1 MTHACRADLH
11 VHSLHSDAPS
21 SRLLRRVGC
30 PESFTSPQ
38 AVYEAAR
45 RRGMDLVTI
54 TDHNSIS
61 GALEIAHLPGTFL
74 STELSSSLPE
84 TGCRLHVVA
93 LGISE
98 RQFPDL
104 LAAREDV
111 YELVGLLRAES
122 IVHFIAHPLFDFDG
136 RLDGDTVEKLLLLFD
151 VFEARNGARAERY
164 NEAVVGLLGALTP
177 ETMERLAVKHGIE
190 PQGPTPWLKAMVGGS
205 DDHGGF
211 FIARAF
217 TVAEGCAGPADLLA
231 AVRERRT
238 VPGGEHGDP
247 LTLAHNLWGIGYRYA
262 EERLGFDRRN
272 GYLAFFNNLLEDLLP
287 GTTGDPSELERA
299 RLAGELSFADVAEIL
314 QAQIAAGTLQL
325 GPKARRSAEDEGDTD
340 GGGSDASPATRRRTG
355 TRLLYSG
362 GFRDFARSF
371 ARELDREA
379 QLLLGDEDFL
389 RQSQTERANRRVFAA
404 TSRLADR
411 LMYRSASRAFAG
423 LSGVGLGQLA
433 RHPRDAP
440 LALGRRLRRGAS
452 HLGAVGLVHFLALP
466 YYYGYYSQNR
476 SKELLAELTQRFP
489 GSGGAGRVK
498 VAVFVDALDGGED
511 AAVERIRRAAA
522 AAGAELVVI
531 TAEFEEAPTNLR
543 GPDVEPFAAVGPVTP
558 PGVRGLTL
566 AFPPV
571 LQVIDFIDREGVT
584 AVHALTPGS
593 MGVMARLASRL
604 LHLPLSAEYG
614 AALPLAVRRQTADG
628 LREELAWRY
637 LARFC
642 RAADEIV
649 VSGAADDE
657 DMLLRRLARSELPLA
672 KVQAQPSWLVS
683 RSAKTPQA
691 QAIGEGFRPP
701 GSRSLRR

>member
-11 VHSLHSDAPS
+11 VHSHHSDTPS
-21 SRLLRRVGC
+21 SRLLRAVGC

-38 AVYEAAR
+38 AVYEAAH

-74 STELSSSLPE
+74 SVELSTSLPE

-111 YELVGLLRAES
+111 YELVALLRAEG
-122 IVHFIAHPLFDFDG
+122 IVHFIAHPLFDFDR
-136 RLDGDTVEKLLLLFD
+136 RLDADTVEKLLLLFD
-151 VFEARNGARAERY
+151 VFEARNGARAECY
-164 NEAVVGLLGALTP
+164 NEAVVGLLGSLSP
-177 ETMERLAVKHGIE
+177 ETMERLAAKHGIE

-211 FIARAF
+211 FIAHAY
-217 TVAEGCAGPADLLA
+217 TVAESCAGPEDLLT

-247 LTLAHNLWGIGYRYA
+247 LTLAHNLWGIGYHYA

-272 GYLAFFNNLLEDLLP
+272 GYLAFFNTLLEDLLP
-287 GTTGDPSELERA
+287 GSTGDPSELERA
-299 RLAGELSFADVAEIL
+299 RLTGELSFADVAAIL

-325 GPKARRSAEDEGDTD
+325 GPRLPQSSLVGETAD
-340 GGGSDASPATRRRTG
+340 GQTGASPAAHRRTG

-362 GFRDFARSF
+362 GFRDFARFF

-389 RQSQTERANRRVFAA
+389 RQSQTERADRRVFAA

-411 LMYRSASRAFAG
+411 MIYRSATRAFA
-423 LSGVGLGQLA
+423 VLGGADPEQPA
-433 RHPRDAP
+433 SYCSAP
-440 LALGRRLRRGAS
+440 LALGHRLRRGVS
-452 HLGAVGLVHFLALP
+452 HLGAVAMVHFLALP
-466 YYYGYYSQNR
+466 YYYGYHSQNR
-476 SKELLAELTQRFP
+476 SKELLDELARRFS

-498 VAVFVDALDGGED
+498 VAVFVDVLDGGED

-522 AAGAELVVI
+522 VAGAELVVI
-531 TAEFEEAPTNLR
+531 TAEIEETPAAPR
-543 GPDVEPFAAVGPVTP
+543 GRDVQPFAVVGAVTL
-558 PGVRGLTL
+558 PGLHGLTL
-566 AFPPV
+566 ALPPV
-571 LQVIDFIDREGVT
+571 LQVVDFVDREGFT

-593 MGVMARLASRL
+593 MGLLARLASRL

-614 AALPLAVRRQTADG
+614 AALPLAVRRHTADG

-657 DMLLRRLARSELPLA
+657 DVLLRRLARGEIPLG
-672 KVQAQPSWLVS
+672 KVQARPSWLTS
-683 RSAKTPQA
+683 GGAGGSPPRTPGERLKT
-691 QAIGEGFRPP
+691 P
-701 GSRSLRR
+701 GSRSSRR

>member
-11 VHSLHSDAPS
+11 VHSRHSDTPS
-21 SRLLRRVGC
+21 SRLLRGLGC

-74 STELSSSLPE
+74 STELSSVLPE

-104 LAAREDV
+104 LAARENV
-111 YELVGLLRAES
+111 YELVGLLRAEG
-122 IVHFIAHPLFDFDG
+122 IVHYIAHPLFDFDG

-151 VFEARNGARAERY
+151 VFEARNGARAERS
-164 NEAVVGLLGALTP
+164 NEAVVGLLGSLTRA
-177 ETMERLAVKHGIE
+177 TMERLAAKHGIE
-190 PQGPTPWLKAMVGGS
+190 PHGPTPWLKAMVGGS

-211 FIARAF
+211 FIARAY
-217 TVAEGCAGPADLLA
+217 TVAEACAGPADLLA
-231 AVRERRT
+231 AVRDRRT

-272 GYLAFFNNLLEDLLP
+272 GYLAFFNTLLEDLLP

-299 RLAGELSFADVAEIL
+299 RLAGELSFADVAAIL

-325 GPKARRSAEDEGDTD
+325 GRKAPPSAEGENRAD
-340 GGGSDASPATRRRTG
+340 GRSGASPAARRRTG

-371 ARELDREA
+371 AREVDREA

-389 RQSQTERANRRVFAA
+389 RQSQVERANRRVFAA

-411 LMYRSASRAFAG
+411 LMYRSASRAIAG
-423 LSGVGLGQLA
+423 LGGADLERLA
-433 RHPRDAP
+433 RHRRNAP

-452 HLGAVGLVHFLALP
+452 HLGAVGLDRK
-466 YYYGYYSQNR
+466 S
-476 SKELLAELTQRFP
+476 
-489 GSGGAGRVK
+489 
-498 VAVFVDALDGGED
+498 
-511 AAVERIRRAAA
+511 
-522 AAGAELVVI
+522 VV
-531 TAEFEEAPTNLR
+531 
-543 GPDVEPFAAVGPVTP
+543 
-558 PGVRGLTL
+558 
-566 AFPPV
+566 
-571 LQVIDFIDREGVT
+571 
-584 AVHALTPGS
+584 
-593 MGVMARLASRL
+593 
-604 LHLPLSAEYG
+604 
-614 AALPLAVRRQTADG
+614 
-628 LREELAWRY
+628 
-637 LARFC
+637 
-642 RAADEIV
+642 
-649 VSGAADDE
+649 
-657 DMLLRRLARSELPLA
+657 
-672 KVQAQPSWLVS
+672 
-683 RSAKTPQA
+683 
-691 QAIGEGFRPP
+691 
-701 GSRSLRR
+701 